1 MKKSRILCLVIAVL
15 ILAAV
20 AVAGFTIHSE
30 RAADI
35 SGRLTFDLSDGGVC
49 VYNTNNKEIQKI
61 KINGYSDLEN
71 ITGYNP
77 NEDKVYCTGLQ
88 GDKFCVIEAV
98 NGIAVNSWELSEK
111 PIEIRAVK
119 TEIIVVL
126 SDSVLSI
133 NSENGRMNTEL
144 RNVTV
149 SHCFAYENNFVLW
162 GDDYHYV
169 GKVGGDKIIIGAQSQ
184 HDSSF
189 EPLCMTSDEILLIA
203 KDSPLQIC
211 TLDLMTGGVERA
223 NYNMGD
229 TYPVAALG
237 NNIICFYES
246 NYMPQ
251 CKFYLYQA
259 DKDRLLLLDFPD
271 ELLTAKNFE
280 WVE

>member
-1 MKKSRILCLVIAVL
+1 MKKSRILYLVIAVL
-15 ILAAV
+15 IFTV
-20 AVAGFTIHSE
+20 IGIVGFTIHSK

-49 VYNTNNKEIQKI
+49 IYNTADKEIQKI
-61 KINGYSDLEN
+61 KINGYSDLKN
-71 ITGYNP
+71 ITGYNS

-98 NGIAVNSWELSEK
+98 NSIAVNSWELSEK

-133 NSENGRMNTEL
+133 NSENRRINTEL

-169 GKVGGDKIIIGAQSQ
+169 GNVDGDKIIIGAQSQ

-189 EPLCMTSDEILLIA
+189 EPLCMIDNEILLIA
-203 KDSPLQIC
+203 KDLPLQIC
-211 TLDLMTGGVERA
+211 ALDLMTSRVEMA
-223 NYNMGD
+223 NYNMSD
-229 TYPVAALG
+229 TYPVAASG

-246 NYMPQ
+246 TYIPQ
-251 CKFYLYQA
+251 CKFYLYQT
-259 DKDRLLLLDFPD
+259 DKDRMILLNFPD
-271 ELLTAKNFE
+271 ELLTAKNLE